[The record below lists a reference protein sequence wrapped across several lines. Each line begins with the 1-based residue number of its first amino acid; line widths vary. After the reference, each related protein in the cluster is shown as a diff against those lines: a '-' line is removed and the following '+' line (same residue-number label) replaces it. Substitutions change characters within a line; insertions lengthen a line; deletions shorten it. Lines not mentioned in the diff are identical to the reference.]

1 MSLKGGDE
9 EMQLHRE
16 KIMDLMRQKEIS
28 QNELARLMDVAHSSL
43 SNALSGR
50 RQVGRKILAG
60 LLTVFPKETAAS
72 LTVRI
77 NQRRE
82 SI

>member
-1 MSLKGGDE
+1 
-9 EMQLHRE
+9 MQLHKE
-16 KIMDLMRQKEIS
+16 KVMGLIQQKGIT
-28 QNELARLMDVAHSSL
+28 QNELADLINVAHGSL

-50 RQVGRKILAG
+50 RQAGRKILAG
-60 LLTVFPKETAAS
+60 LLTIFPKETAAS

>member
-1 MSLKGGDE
+1 MNLSKD
-9 EMQLHRE
+9 
-16 KIMDLMRQKEIS
+16 KITDLMQQKGIS
-28 QNELARLMDVAHSSL
+28 QNELARLMNVGCGSL

-72 LTVRI
+72 LTVRAGI
-77 NQRRE
+77 TLEKICR
-82 SI
+82 

>member
-1 MSLKGGDE
+1 
-9 EMQLHRE
+9 MQLHKE
-16 KIMDLMRQKEIS
+16 KVMGLIQQKGITQNKLADLM
-28 QNELARLMDVAHSSL
+28 NVAHGSL

-50 RQVGRKILAG
+50 RQVGRKILSG
-60 LLTVFPKETAAS
+60 LLTIFPKETAAS

>member
-1 MSLKGGDE
+1 
-9 EMQLHRE
+9 MQLHKE
-16 KIMDLMRQKEIS
+16 KVMGLIQQKGIT
-28 QNELARLMDVAHSSL
+28 QNELADLMNVAPGSL

-50 RQVGRKILAG
+50 RQVGRKILSG
-60 LLTVFPKETAAS
+60 LLTIFPKETAAS